1 MKKLVFKKWVVNVLA
16 IVCFIS
22 ILVMAS
28 DCGNIKAFIISHIA
42 ALAVLTICSLLL
54 KKYGKAL

>member
-1 MKKLVFKKWVVNVLA
+1 MKKLIFKKWVVNVLA
-16 IVCFIS
+16 IICFIS
-22 ILVMAS
+22 ILIMAS
-28 DCGNIKAFIISHIA
+28 DCENIKVFVISHIV